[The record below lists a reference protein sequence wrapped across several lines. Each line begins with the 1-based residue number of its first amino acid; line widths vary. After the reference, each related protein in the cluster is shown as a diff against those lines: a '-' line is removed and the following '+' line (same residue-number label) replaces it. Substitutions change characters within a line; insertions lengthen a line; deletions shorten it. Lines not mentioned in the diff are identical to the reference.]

1 MTPTPSLP
9 SSSAAGAPPAGAPA
23 VARPW
28 RVWGALWIV
37 YIVWGSTYLGMRVTV
52 ETMPALLGAGARFVL
67 AGALLCLL
75 VVARRGPRGIR
86 VGRREAGGALLTGT
100 LLMGANA
107 TVMAAEQEVPSSL
120 AALLIASV
128 PLWVLIY
135 RTFAGE
141 RVGRAGVGAL
151 VLGFAGVALLLLPG
165 DGGRSQAPLLA
176 LVVVLGAAAFWALGS
191 FTTSRV
197 TLPADPLASTAWQML
212 FGGTACLAAGLIGGE
227 AGAVDPGAFSARS
240 LVAFAYLVVFG
251 SVIAFSAYAWLLR
264 NAPLGRVATYA
275 YVNPVVA
282 IALGA
287 VVLGETITAPM
298 LAGAAVVVASVA
310 LVARLEARRRAAA
323 ACEGAHETAPERVSG
338 SSVTSVSQ
346 AG

>member
-1 MTPTPSLP
+1 
-9 SSSAAGAPPAGAPA
+9 
-23 VARPW
+23 
-28 RVWGALWIV
+28 
-37 YIVWGSTYLGMRVTV
+37 MRVTV

-165 DGGRSQAPLLA
+165 DGGRSQAPLLG

-197 TLPADPLASTAWQML
+197 TLPADPLASTGWQML
-212 FGGTACLAAGLIGGE
+212 FGGTGVPGGGADRRRGGRGRPRRLLHALAGGLRLPRRVRIGDRLQRLRLAAAQRAAGPGRHLRLRQPRGRDRARGRGPRRDDHGADAGGRR
-227 AGAVDPGAFSARS
+227 GGR
-240 LVAFAYLVVFG
+240 
-251 SVIAFSAYAWLLR
+251 R
-264 NAPLGRVATYA
+264 LGRAGG
-275 YVNPVVA
+275 P
-282 IALGA
+282 
-287 VVLGETITAPM
+287 PR
-298 LAGAAVVVASVA
+298 GAA
-310 LVARLEARRRAAA
+310 ARGR
-323 ACEGAHETAPERVSG
+323 GV
-338 SSVTSVSQ
+338 
-346 AG
+346 